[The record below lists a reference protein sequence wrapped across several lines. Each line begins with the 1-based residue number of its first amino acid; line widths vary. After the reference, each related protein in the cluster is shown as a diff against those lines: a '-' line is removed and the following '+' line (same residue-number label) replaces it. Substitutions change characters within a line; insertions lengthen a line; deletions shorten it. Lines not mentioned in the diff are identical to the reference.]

1 MGRDITMTDRYQS
14 RPFPLDDDD
23 SRASS
28 RYPQKPENDPL
39 AELARLIGQT
49 DPFGQ
54 TAPRTEPAPPVAPQT
69 RSTDF
74 RASRP
79 VPPQAEDELSP
90 PPMPSW
96 MQHRQTPRAPEPART
111 QEPTFAPEPDFS
123 RPPSFINAA
132 PPRRAEAPSFERAP
146 AIQPP
151 IDPNPLQMRPIE
163 QPAMDLRSLDPRF
176 DPAPPE
182 QRQLDLPPPDRVHY
196 DPQFEP
202 LPATSLEPDRYDEA
216 LYGQLPADPAPIGGY
231 QESPYGYED
240 GYDDQAEQGA
250 LKPRRNTMVTV
261 VAILALAVVGTGG
274 ALAYRTFAGTT
285 RTGEPPV
292 IKADTSPTKIPGP
305 SNDNAGKPI
314 QDRLASSN
322 GVEALVSREEQPA
335 ADPSRMPGSG
345 PRVVLPQLNQNPN
358 PPPVASV
365 APGAKPNLTPPPNN
379 GTLAGDEPRKIKTY
393 SIRPDQAD
401 AAAQPA
407 GAARTAAPAARTPAR
422 GVADANAS
430 AGNAPLSLSPNSA
443 ETAAPRPQRVASAP
457 ASEPAATSGG
467 YVVQVS
473 SQRNEADAKASYRSL
488 QSKFPSV
495 LGSQPP
501 LIKRVDLGSKGT
513 YYRAMVGPFSSAEQA
528 QQVCGNL
535 KSAGGQC
542 VVQRN

>member
-1 MGRDITMTDRYQS
+1 MTDRYQS

-54 TAPRTEPAPPVAPQT
+54 AAPRPEPAPPVAPQT

-79 VPPQAEDELSP
+79 VPPQAEDESSP

-96 MQHRQTPRAPEPART
+96 MQHRQTARAPEPQRT

-151 IDPNPLQMRPIE
+151 IDPNPLQMRPLE

-196 DPQFEP
+196 EPPFEP

-216 LYGQLPADPAPIGGY
+216 LYGQLPADPAPVGGY

-240 GYDDQAEQGA
+240 GYDDQADQRA
-250 LKPRRNTMVTV
+250 LKPRRNTMLTV
-261 VAILALAVVGTGG
+261 VGILALAVVGTGG

-292 IKADTSPTKIPGP
+292 IKADTSPTKVPGP

-365 APGAKPNLTPPPNN
+365 APGGKPTCRRRRTTARWRATSRARSRPTASARIRPMRRLSQPVRPVPRRPPP
-379 GTLAGDEPRKIKTY
+379 GRPDAASPMPTRLPATRRCRCRR
-393 SIRPDQAD
+393 IRPR
-401 AAAQPA
+401 P
-407 GAARTAAPAARTPAR
+407 RLR
-422 GVADANAS
+422 GRSAS
-430 AGNAPLSLSPNSA
+430 PRRRRLSP
-443 ETAAPRPQRVASAP
+443 PPP
-457 ASEPAATSGG
+457 PAATSSRCRRSATRPMPRRRTAACRA
-467 YVVQVS
+467 S
-473 SQRNEADAKASYRSL
+473 SRLCLDRS
-488 QSKFPSV
+488 
-495 LGSQPP
+495 
-501 LIKRVDLGSKGT
+501 R
-513 YYRAMVGPFSSAEQA
+513 R
-528 QQVCGNL
+528 
-535 KSAGGQC
+535 
-542 VVQRN
+542 